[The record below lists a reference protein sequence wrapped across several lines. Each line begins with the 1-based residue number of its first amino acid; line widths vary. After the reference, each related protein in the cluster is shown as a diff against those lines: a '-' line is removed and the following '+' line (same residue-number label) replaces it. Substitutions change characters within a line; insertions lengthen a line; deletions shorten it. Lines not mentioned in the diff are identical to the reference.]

1 MSKFQTLWEYVGQ
14 KGEISGKLTF
24 REIEDITGV
33 PMDHSFLRYKKELLD
48 YGYRVEKISLEEHT
62 VLFCKTEQ

>member
-14 KGEISGKLTF
+14 RGEGPLKLTF

-48 YGYRVEKISLEEHT
+48 YGYRVEKISLKEHT